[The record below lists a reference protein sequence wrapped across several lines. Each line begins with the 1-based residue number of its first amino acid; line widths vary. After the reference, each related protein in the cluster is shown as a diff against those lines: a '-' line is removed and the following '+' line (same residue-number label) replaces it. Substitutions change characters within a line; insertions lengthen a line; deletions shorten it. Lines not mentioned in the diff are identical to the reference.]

1 PSGLLFLRQLFA
13 HISEQ
18 VISPGG
24 QQAPALAGLM
34 AGKRG
39 RLDGL
44 HPCAQHLAADRRWIE
59 KCRSVTGI

>member
-1 PSGLLFLRQLFA
+1 MLFLRQLFA
-13 HISEQ
+13 RISEQ

-24 QQAPALAGLM
+24 QQVPALAGLM
-34 AGKRG
+34 AGKGG

-44 HPCAQHLAADRRWIE
+44 HPCAQYLAAGRRGIE